1 MARTLDPVAHAV
13 RRDAFLDTAQRLVQ
27 TKGYEQMSIQDV
39 LDELDASRGAFY
51 HYFDSKSALLEAI
64 IGRMV
69 EDVIDVLGP
78 LVADPDLAAVEKF
91 RRMFASIASWKA
103 ERRELMLEVVRVW
116 ASDDNAIVRDK
127 YRHRVAASLTPTF
140 AAIIRQGVA
149 EGSFRVTSPE
159 HTARVL
165 IALLLGAQEHATD
178 LYLARQAG
186 RVPFELVEGALLAYP
201 DAFERILGAPAG
213 SLRWY
218 DRALLEQ
225 WFG

>member
-39 LDELDASRGAFY
+39 LDELNASRGAFY
-51 HYFDSKSALLEAI
+51 HYFDSKGALLDAV

-69 EDVIDVLGP
+69 DDVTDALGA
-78 LVADPDLAAVEKF
+78 LVADPDLTAVEKF
-91 RRMFASIASWKA
+91 RRMFAGIASWKA
-103 ERRELMLEVVRVW
+103 ERRELMLEVIRVW
-116 ASDDNAIVRDK
+116 ASDENAIVRDK
-127 YRHRVAASLTPTF
+127 YRHRVANSLTPIF
-140 AAIIRQGVA
+140 VAIIRQGVA
-149 EGSFRVTSPE
+149 EGSFRVNSPD

-186 RVPFELVEGALLAYP
+186 HAPYELVEGALLAYP

-218 DRALLEQ
+218 DRAMLEL

>member
-1 MARTLDPVAHAV
+1 MPRTLDPVAHAV
-13 RRDAFLDTAQRLVQ
+13 RRDAFLDVAQRLIQV
-27 TKGYEQMSIQDV
+27 KGYEQMSIQDV

-51 HYFDSKSALLEAI
+51 HYFDSKGTLLEAV

-69 EDVIDVLGP
+69 EDVTGALGP
-78 LVADPDLAAVEKF
+78 LLADPDLAAAEKF
-91 RRMFASIASWKA
+91 RRMFANIASWKS
-103 ERRELMLEVVRVW
+103 ERRELMLEVVRTW
-116 ASDDNAIVRDK
+116 TSDDNAIVREK
-127 YRHRVAASLTPTF
+127 YRHRVVATITPIF
-140 AAIIRQGVA
+140 AAIIRQGVT
-149 EGSFRVTSPE
+149 EGSFEVTSPD

-165 IALLLGAQEHATD
+165 ISLLLGAQEHATD

-186 RVPFELVEGALLAYP
+186 RAPFELVEGALLAYP

-218 DRALLEQ
+218 DRAMLEE